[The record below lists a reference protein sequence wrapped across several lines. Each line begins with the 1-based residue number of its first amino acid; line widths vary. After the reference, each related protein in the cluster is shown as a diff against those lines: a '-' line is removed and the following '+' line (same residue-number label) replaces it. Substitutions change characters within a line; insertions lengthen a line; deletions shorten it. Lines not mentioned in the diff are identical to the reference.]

1 MDLYIMIGT
10 LGLLILLTGFILN
23 LAGRLG
29 SESVWYLSLNIMG
42 CLLLTFYAI
51 ELDSLPFMILEGVWG
66 ISSLVKLVIILRR
79 RG

>member
-29 SESVWYLSLNIMG
+29 SESV
-42 CLLLTFYAI
+42 
-51 ELDSLPFMILEGVWG
+51 
-66 ISSLVKLVIILRR
+66 
-79 RG
+79 